1 MGMDWFAVDKQGL
14 AKLLERKGKAFVVFE
29 ILQNALDTD
38 ATCIDIVLEPLPNK
52 SQARLTVGDD
62 DPDGFANLAD
72 SWTLFAKSVK
82 LGNPEKR
89 GRFNLGEKLVLALC
103 ETAVISSTTG
113 TVRFDK
119 DGRHVTREKRD
130 KGSVFDGTL
139 RMTRNEYSEVC
150 KAVRTILVPY
160 NQRIRFNGEELPE
173 HKRIEGFRIK
183 LATEVADSESVL
195 RRTVRETLVQLHAVE
210 EGEHPHLYEMGIPIV
225 ELTGGEPWHVD
236 VHQRV
241 LLNSDRDNVTPA
253 YLRDLRTGM
262 LNAMHPFI
270 KGADEATRDWV
281 RDAMADPRA
290 SKDAVA
296 HIKTERF
303 GEKAVAYDPSDPEG
317 SKIAAHEGYTVIPG
331 GALSKGEW
339 ENIKRDNIVLP
350 AGRVTPSK
358 SEKTADTR
366 ILDLHEE
373 TKGMQKLKQFVGGL
387 AEVLIGSK
395 LYTAFIDAPKA
406 NTLASYGGGV
416 ISFNISRLGP
426 DWFEKGVTEAQLDI
440 TLHEIGHTMGED
452 HLSKEYNDAL
462 TKLAAKLAFYV
473 ADHPNFF
480 REMSW

>member
-1 MGMDWFAVDKQGL
+1 MNWFDVDKQGL

-38 ATCIDIVLEPLPNK
+38 ATYVDIVLETLPNK
-52 SQARLTVGDD
+52 AQARLTIGDD

-72 SWTLFAKSVK
+72 SWTLFAQSVK

-103 ETAVISSTTG
+103 ETAIISSTTG

-119 DGRHVTREKRD
+119 DGRHVSREKRP

-139 RMTRNEYSEVC
+139 RMTRSEYGEVC

-160 NQRIRFNGEELPE
+160 DKRVRFNGEELPE

-183 LATEVADSESVL
+183 LPTEVGDSESIL

-210 EGEHPHLYEMGIPIV
+210 EGEEPHLYEMGIPIV

-236 VHQRV
+236 IHQRV

-253 YLRDLRTGM
+253 YLRDLRIGM

-270 KGADEATRDWV
+270 KGADQATAAWV
-281 RDAMADPRA
+281 RDAMSDPGA
-290 SKDAVA
+290 TKEAVA
-296 HIKTERF
+296 HVKTERF

-339 ENIKRDNIVLP
+339 DNLKRDELVLP
-350 AGRVTPSK
+350 AGKVTPSK
-358 SEKTADTR
+358 TQKTADTR
-366 ILDLHEE
+366 ILDLDEE
-373 TKGMQKLKQFVGGL
+373 TPGMKKLRLFVKDL
-387 AEVLIGSK
+387 AEVLVGGAC
-395 LYTAFIDAPKA
+395 YAGFIDAPKSS
-406 NTLASYGGGV
+406 TLAHYHGGV
-416 ISFNISRLGP
+416 ISYNVGRLGQ
-426 DWFEKGVTEAQLDI
+426 DWFAKGVTVAQLDI
-440 TLHEIGHTMGED
+440 TLHELGHAMGEAD
-452 HLSKEYNDAL
+452 HLSKSYNDAL
-462 TKLAAKLAFYV
+462 TLLGAKLALYIT
-473 ADHPNFF
+473 DHPFF
-480 REMSW
+480 LRERFW